1 MVGKNTLAERAT
13 RLRSSATLAA
23 ALLSFSY
30 LVGCSAYMAAN
41 QPGPKDL
48 SLLNKGTPRA
58 KLIAEYGAPVHSE
71 TKDGTRRD
79 IFKFKHGY
87 HGGVKAAR
95 AVAHGAATVATL
107 GLWEIVGTP
116 TEGYLNGTELSAEV
130 QYDPAD
136 TVALV
141 KPLTGEDEIARAI
154 GPAGGVPAQ
163 AAVRSAAP
171 TETSSTR

>member
-1 MVGKNTLAERAT
+1 MGILV
-13 RLRSSATLAA
+13 RLIGTAVLFSM
-23 ALLSFSY
+23 LL
-30 LVGCSAYMAAN
+30 GCSAYMAAN

-48 SLLNKGTPRA
+48 SLLNNGTPRA
-58 KLIAEYGAPVHSE
+58 KLIAEYGAPIHTE
-71 TKDGTRRD
+71 MKDGTRRD

-95 AVAHGAATVATL
+95 AIAHGAATVATL

-130 QYDPAD
+130 RYDGGDA
-136 TVALV
+136 VALV

-163 AAVRSAAP
+163 ASVRTSTP
-171 TETSSTR
+171 IETSSTR

>member
-1 MVGKNTLAERAT
+1 MIAITLHNGRA
-13 RLRSSATLAA
+13 LGSGAAVQLAA
-23 ALLSFSY
+23 IVLSLSC
-30 LVGCSAYMAAN
+30 LGCSAYMAAN

-58 KLIAEYGAPVHSE
+58 KLIAEYGAPIHTE

-87 HGGVKAAR
+87 HGGVKAGR

-130 QYDPAD
+130 HYDGGDA
-136 TVALV
+136 VAIV

-154 GPAGGVPAQ
+154 GPAGGVPSQ
-163 AAVRSAAP
+163 SSVRTGTP